1 MSILIFGGTTEGR
14 LLAQALSRRCI
25 PCTVSV
31 ATPLG
36 AEELEGLD
44 GVRVLVGRRDDE
56 AMQRL
61 LSGFSR
67 CVDATHPYAVEAT
80 ANIARACAR
89 AHVPLRRLLRK
100 ASAPEDW
107 VQADSLEA
115 AARYLSG
122 QEGNILLTTGA
133 KGLAAFSRLE
143 GARLYPR
150 VLPVADSLQACLDAR
165 IPTRNIIAMHGPF
178 TQGLNEAILEQFS
191 IRWLV
196 TKDGGGAGGFAE
208 KVRAARARNV
218 GVIVVGRPRET
229 GDGFEQVLAWLLEE
243 G

>member
-14 LLAQALSRRCI
+14 LLAQALSLRRI

-36 AEELEGLD
+36 AEELAGLD
-44 GVRVLVGRRDDE
+44 GVQVLVGRKDE
-56 AMQRL
+56 EELRRL
-61 LSGFSR
+61 LSGFHR

-80 ANIARACAR
+80 ANIARACAH
-89 AHVPLRRLLRK
+89 AQVPLRRLLRK

-107 VQADSLEA
+107 VRADSLEE

-122 QEGNILLTTGA
+122 QRGNILLTTGA
-133 KGLAAFSRLE
+133 KGVAAFSRLE

-150 VLPVADSLQACLDAR
+150 VLPVADSLRACLDAG

-178 TQGLNEAILEQFS
+178 SQGLNEAILDQFS

-208 KVRAARARNV
+208 KVRAARAKGV
-218 GVIVVGRPRET
+218 GLIVVGRPQET
-229 GDGFEQVLAWLLEE
+229 GDSFDQVLAWLLEE